1 MEQKKL
7 DLSRL
12 RVQDIIQISLMA
24 AVTYI
29 ATAVINIPTGVI
41 FKGVVHLGD
50 SMVLLAA
57 ILLGKKKA
65 FFSAAVGMSLFDI
78 LSPYAI
84 WAPFTFFIKGIMA
97 YIAASIAYRREYD
110 GQSFWNNIIACIA
123 AGIWMIAAYYFAG
136 VILMHFVT
144 NIAFPQAFVLS
155 AAEIPGNIAQS
166 IAGAAIALPLGKA
179 LKKVNLIKNK

>member
-1 MEQKKL
+1 MEEKKL
-7 DLSRL
+7 DLGRL
-12 RVQDIIQISLMA
+12 KIQDIVQIALMA

-29 ATAVINIPTGVI
+29 ATAVINIPSGVV
-41 FKGVVHLGD
+41 FKGVIHLGD

-57 ILLGKKKA
+57 ILLGGKKA

-84 WAPFTFFIKGIMA
+84 WALFTFFIKGIMA
-97 YIAASIAYRREYD
+97 YIAASIAYRKSYNGEKM
-110 GQSFWNNIIACIA
+110 WNNVIACIA
-123 AGIWMIAAYYFAG
+123 AGIWMVAAYYLAG

-144 NIAFPQAFVLS
+144 NIKFSQAFVMS

-166 IAGAAIALPLGKA
+166 IAGAAIALPLGKI
-179 LKKVNLIKNK
+179 LKKANLVRNK

>member
-7 DLSRL
+7 SISDLKVR
-12 RVQDIIQISLMA
+12 DMIQVALMA

-29 ATAVINIPTGVI
+29 ATSVINIPTGVV

-57 ILLGKKKA
+57 VLLGRKKG
-65 FFSAAVGMSLFDI
+65 FLSAAIGMSLFDI

-97 YIAASIAYRREYD
+97 WIAATIAYRGEYN
-110 GQSFWNNIIACIA
+110 GERLWNNVLAFIMAC
-123 AGIWMIAAYYFAG
+123 IWMIAGYYMAG
-136 VILMHFVT
+136 VLMMHYVT
-144 NIAFPQAFVLS
+144 NISFSQAFVLS

-166 IAGAAIALPLGKA
+166 IVGIVIALPLAKV
-179 LKKVNLIKNK
+179 LKKANLVK

>member
-7 DLSRL
+7 SISELKVRDM
-12 RVQDIIQISLMA
+12 IQVALMA
-24 AVTYI
+24 AATYI
-29 ATAVINIPTGVI
+29 ATAVINIPTGVV

-57 ILLGKKKA
+57 VLLGRKKG
-65 FFSAAVGMSLFDI
+65 FFSAAIGMSLFDI

-97 YIAASIAYRREYD
+97 WIAAAVAYRGEYN
-110 GQSFWNNIIACIA
+110 GEKLWNNVIAFVLAC
-123 AGIWMIAAYYFAG
+123 IWMIWAYYMAG
-136 VILMHFVT
+136 VLMMHYIT
-144 NIAFPQAFVLS
+144 NISFSQALVLS

-166 IAGAAIALPLGKA
+166 IVGMSIALPLAKI
-179 LKKVNLIKNK
+179 LKKANVLK